1 MNKVYPKQSRR
12 ALITGVAGFIG
23 SHLADHLIE
32 QGWQIFGLDN
42 FLTGDK
48 KNINPKVKFKRID
61 IRKRQGLAAFIKNV
75 KPDYIFHLAAI
86 ARTPWTIDDPLLCH
100 ETNINGTLNVLLAGR
115 EVMAKKVIFAS
126 SNIVYAEYTPYLVS
140 KITGELYM
148 RAFDKVYGLPTISLR
163 FSNAYGSLR
172 QSEKGPAI
180 NCIASLRQSKREN
193 GYVWITGDGEQ
204 SRDFTHVLDIAEACL
219 LAAESKVRGQEIDIC
234 TGKNTTMN
242 TIAKYFNCKIKY
254 VAERVGDI
262 KHIVQNPKPAKVLLN
277 FRAKRKLQDHIKVY
291 L

>member
-1 MNKVYPKQSRR
+1 MKK
-12 ALITGVAGFIG
+12 AFITGVAGFIG
-23 SHLADHLIE
+23 SHLADYLVAR
-32 QGWQIFGLDN
+32 GWQVWGVDN

-48 KNINPKVKFKRID
+48 KNINAKVKFKNVD
-61 IRKRQGLAAFIKNV
+61 IRKPEQLASFFKIA
-75 KPDYIFHLAAI
+75 KPEYVFHMAAI
-86 ARTPWTIDDPLLCH
+86 ARTLWTIDDPLLCH
-100 ETNINGTLNVLLAGR
+100 DTNITGTLHVLMA
-115 EVMAKKVIFAS
+115 AKKSKVKKVVFAS

-148 RAFDKVYGLPTISLR
+148 RSFDKIYDLPTISLR

-193 GYVWITGDGEQ
+193 GYIWITGNGEQ

-219 LAAESKVRGQEIDIC
+219 RAAESPVHGMEIDIC

-242 TIAKYFNCKIKY
+242 EIAKYFQCKIKY
-254 VAERVGDI
+254 VPDRPGDVR
-262 KHIVQNPKPAKVLLN
+262 HIIQDPKPAKRLLG
-277 FRAKRKLQDHIKVY
+277 FVAKRKLKDHIQVY